1 MEELIK
7 MLHETDCSLVVRT
20 AQGDVSSYNKKGVR
34 DLIWLLDNH
43 PERLQRA
50 WIADKVIGKAAAGL
64 LVNGKVE
71 RVYAEV
77 MSRLALPLLDAAGIP
92 YCYGQLVSRIVIP
105 EGDMRC
111 PLEQIVADAST
122 AQETEDLLRKHFAE
136 RQAAMKE
143 HLLTT

>member
-7 MLHETDCSLVVRT
+7 MLRETDCSLVVRT
-20 AQGDVSSYNKKGVR
+20 AEGHVSCYNKKGVR

-43 PERLQRA
+43 PERLQGA

-64 LVNGKVE
+64 LVNVKVA

-92 YCYGQLVSRIVIP
+92 YSYGQLVSRIVIP
-105 EGDMRC
+105 EGDQRC
-111 PLEQIVADAST
+111 PLEQIVADANT

-136 RQAAMKE
+136 RQAATKE
-143 HLLTT
+143 QVLTT